1 MPLPHPAITST
12 PTLAMTLWQT
22 CFSSY
27 VGEKVSVRLSREI
40 DVRARIVFF
49 IDYVVAITTIS
60 LMPKNQAGVLTLNL
74 FSYINALTIMLAI
87 LIWARVLHNRLQ
99 HNLIYDP
106 LTVFHDSTEDMD
118 TNEVATLY
126 GILDKN
132 GDEQVTVETIVR
144 ALMVDMYKNSGET
157 NMAVKRKQEAEL
169 VALCKKKIAEGNG
182 DVQHLMHREAFES
195 HYKNIFGEALA
206 WKIRHDAMRKKGGGL
221 LGRLSSVAL
230 LGKKGR
236 SGSVASSAGSATSEQ
251 ELYEYKGDEK
261 GSFSKK
267 APSEPPSWR
276 ASPDAVRIKKRISK
290 NAQILD
296 SWNGLEVSATPEL
309 QTKDSGSSSS
319 MNADQDQV

>member
-1 MPLPHPAITST
+1 MSTRTRPALQPYAPNLQPYSMHRPCTH
-12 PTLAMTLWQT
+12 
-22 CFSSY
+22 
-27 VGEKVSVRLSREI
+27 SVCICMQLC
-40 DVRARIVFF
+40 AP
-49 IDYVVAITTIS
+49 S
-60 LMPKNQAGVLTLNL
+60 LNPYASQNGVLTLNI
-74 FSYINALTIMLAI
+74 FGYINALTIMLAI

-157 NMAVKRKQEAEL
+157 NMDVKRKQEAEL

-206 WKIRHDAMRKKGGGL
+206 WKIRHDAMRKKGSSLMDGIGGTVRRISGVGHAIAYG
-221 LGRLSSVAL
+221 LGSRMKTSSTSSAEFEFGPSSVEL
-230 LGKKGR
+230 SHSRKNSNESMDSPEPVHR
-236 SGSVASSAGSATSEQ
+236 S
-251 ELYEYKGDEK
+251 
-261 GSFSKK
+261 
-267 APSEPPSWR
+267 PSPNPN
-276 ASPDAVRIKKRISK
+276 P
-290 NAQILD
+290 N
-296 SWNGLEVSATPEL
+296 P
-309 QTKDSGSSSS
+309 
-319 MNADQDQV
+319 